1 MRFRAP
7 PVPLGEDQFQ
17 GVCPMKIQKI
27 RSIAKEAG
35 VNSARRSKGEIIRA
49 IQEAEGNFPCFGT
62 ARDGFCDR
70 EDCMWREDC
79 LPPG

>member
-1 MRFRAP
+1 
-7 PVPLGEDQFQ
+7 
-17 GVCPMKIQKI
+17 MKMQEI
-27 RSIAKEAG
+27 RSIAKEMG
-35 VNSARRSKGEIIRA
+35 VKSARMSKGEIIRA

-70 EDCMWREDC
+70 EDCMWKADC

>member
-1 MRFRAP
+1 
-7 PVPLGEDQFQ
+7 
-17 GVCPMKIQKI
+17 MKIQKI
-27 RSIAKEAG
+27 RSIAKKTG
-35 VNSARRSKGEIIRA
+35 VNSARRSRGGIIRA

-70 EDCMWREDC
+70 EDCAWREDC

>member
-1 MRFRAP
+1 MNP
-7 PVPLGEDQFQ
+7 
-17 GVCPMKIQKI
+17 
-27 RSIAKEAG
+27 
-35 VNSARRSKGEIIRA
+35 ARMSKGEIIRA

-70 EDCMWREDC
+70 EDCMWKEDC

>member
-1 MRFRAP
+1 
-7 PVPLGEDQFQ
+7 
-17 GVCPMKIQKI
+17 MKIQKI
-27 RSIAKEAG
+27 RSIAKEMG
-35 VNSARRSKGEIIRA
+35 VKSARMSKGEIIRA

-70 EDCMWREDC
+70 EDCMWKADC